1 MQELVEETETVLE
14 VEKQMV
20 LRNGLHVPWEF
31 LAEKYFFVKFL
42 KKGVD
47 KKIEV

>member
-1 MQELVEETETVLE
+1 MQEPVEETETALE

-31 LAEKYFFVKFL
+31 LAEKYFFVL
-42 KKGVD
+42 
-47 KKIEV
+47 